1 MWRHHP
7 FLLLI
12 FLTFSSQHFVVA
24 QVKSEYSLQE
34 VNTMIDR
41 GIALIHEDLDR
52 ADSLSNIV
60 YYHAIALQKDSLI
73 AKTHALMG
81 YVAYYRGNYSMS
93 SVYYKK
99 ALESAYYQDKL
110 ERRQALLNNLG
121 VNYEFQHQYAEADQ
135 AYQKSLEIA
144 RQLGDSLSIHESYI
158 NLGLLSALLARY
170 EASRG
175 YLKPALAYFQRTND
189 PRNTALCLR
198 NFANLSLL
206 EENEQDCMRY
216 YNLALQEIRKIGTEV
231 DALETEVD
239 FNWALLKFKRY
250 PLLKSR
256 QERIRPLIEKAGIS
270 SGITG
275 TYHLIQGYY
284 YLETRSGYSEAEASF
299 DKAYQIFLEQK
310 SMRQLATVQEGR
322 LSLYA
327 QTGNIAKHR
336 SLLADYTRILEENFL
351 AINADQ
357 VGSLNNIHKLEL
369 QKLEIEQLTSKL
381 ASDRVIK
388 ILLFVLLGVIL
399 VAFVIFARGYR
410 LINRQKRRIHEKY
423 IELTELVKLLKNG
436 RNASSANNGDPFPD
450 PSDSPAAD
458 VSGQTALDLKLDAF
472 DKEYDRQVF
481 EKVEQLITQKQ
492 LYLKPDLK
500 IGDVADALQ
509 LNEKE
514 ISKAINDIR
523 DQRFTTYINYYRIDL
538 AKELLISYPQDTI
551 KEITFKTGFS
561 SQPQFQRKFKEL
573 TGLTPEQFRMAT
585 SYQDART

>member
-1 MWRHHP
+1 
-7 FLLLI
+7 
-12 FLTFSSQHFVVA
+12 
-24 QVKSEYSLQE
+24 
-34 VNTMIDR
+34 MIDR
-41 GIALIHEDLDR
+41 GIALIHEDLER

-81 YVAYYRGNYSMS
+81 YVAYYRGNYAMS

-121 VNYEFQHQYAEADQ
+121 VNYEFQHQYADADQ
-135 AYQKSLEIA
+135 AYLKSLEIA
-144 RQLGDSLSIHESYI
+144 RRLGDSLSIHESYI

-170 EASRG
+170 ETSKG
-175 YLKPALAYFQRTND
+175 YLKPALSYFQRTND

-206 EENEQDCMRY
+206 EENEEDCMRY

-410 LINRQKRRIHEKY
+410 LINRQKRRIHEKN

-436 RNASSANNGDPFPD
+436 RTVSSANNGDPLPD
-450 PSDSPAAD
+450 PSDNAAAD
-458 VSGQTALDLKLDAF
+458 IAGQTSLDLKLDAF
-472 DKEYDRQVF
+472 DKEYDRQVL

-538 AKELLISYPQDTI
+538 AKELLITYPQDTI

-573 TGLTPEQFRMAT
+573 TGLTPEQFRMAS

>member
-1 MWRHHP
+1 
-7 FLLLI
+7 
-12 FLTFSSQHFVVA
+12 
-24 QVKSEYSLQE
+24 
-34 VNTMIDR
+34 MIDR

-81 YVAYYRGNYSMS
+81 YVAYYRGNYAMS

-135 AYQKSLEIA
+135 AYLKSLEIA
-144 RQLGDSLSIHESYI
+144 RRLGDSLSIHESYI

-170 EASRG
+170 EASKG
-175 YLKPALAYFQRTND
+175 YLKPALSYFQRTND

-206 EENEQDCMRY
+206 EENEEDCMRY
-216 YNLALQEIRKIGTEV
+216 YNLALQEIRKIGTEI

-410 LINRQKRRIHEKY
+410 LINRQKRRIHEKN

-436 RNASSANNGDPFPD
+436 RNASSANNDDPFPD

-538 AKELLISYPQDTI
+538 AKELLITYPQDTI

-573 TGLTPEQFRMAT
+573 TGLTPEQFRMAS